1 MESGNEGLAFIHLTR
16 LFTTM
21 PGGIVIAGVFFMA
34 MAFAA
39 ITSMISGFEITVR
52 NFMDHGWSRNKSL
65 KITSTVIFICGIPSA
80 LIVLEGGIPIYF
92 KNQDHVWSFGLIV
105 SGMFVCFAVF
115 KYGIAHF
122 RETLVNTE
130 YNDLYIGKWWE
141 YIMYLFP
148 IQFMFL
154 MAWYF
159 SDAISIDPTNWWNPF
174 VPDGFATIIL
184 QWGIALAILI
194 YLNDWINKQP
204 LAERESRDGEIIE
217 VEPE

>member
-1 MESGNEGLAFIHLTR
+1 
-16 LFTTM
+16 M

-65 KITSTVIFICGIPSA
+65 KVTSSVIFIFGIPSA
-80 LIVLEGGIPIYF
+80 LIVLEGGVPALL

-105 SGMFVCFAVF
+105 SGMFVFFAVF
-115 KYGIAHF
+115 KYGIDHF

-130 YNDLYIGKWWE
+130 YNDLYIGKWWV

-148 IQFMFL
+148 IQFIFL
-154 MAWYF
+154 MAWFF
-159 SDAISIDPTNWWNPF
+159 SQSISQHPNTWMLPWEPE
-174 VPDGFATIIL
+174 GFMTIIL
-184 QWGIALAILI
+184 QWGLALAVLI
-194 YLNDWINKQP
+194 YLNNWLNKQP
-204 LAERESRDGEIIE
+204 LAERDTRDGEIIE